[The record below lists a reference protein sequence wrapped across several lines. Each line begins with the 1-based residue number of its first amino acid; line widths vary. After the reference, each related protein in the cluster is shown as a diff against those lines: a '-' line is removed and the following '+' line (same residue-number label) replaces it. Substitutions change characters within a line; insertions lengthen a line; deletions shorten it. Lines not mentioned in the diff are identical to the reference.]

1 MDAAVGESSACGGA
15 RRGVRRGCLGWG
27 PMNAEHIQS
36 RLHDA
41 LHRGHR
47 KATEQELAEV
57 TAVVLAIVT
66 EVTAELAA
74 VIAETMPACSR

>member
-1 MDAAVGESSACGGA
+1 
-15 RRGVRRGCLGWG
+15 
-27 PMNAEHIQS
+27 MNAEHIQS

-47 KATEQELAEV
+47 KATEGELAEV

-66 EVTAELAA
+66 EVTVELAVVIAELAA
-74 VIAETMPACSR
+74 RVQALEAQATT